1 MRFRTLI
8 VAITIAVFAV
18 ACGWP
23 RRGDTPIWPGQAWER
38 ATPADVGLNERPFEN
53 LHRSIVSGR
62 FGFVDGLL
70 VVREGRLVVERTYDR
85 DYTNIVRGL
94 KNNTFGCWDRPDCG
108 SYREDYNYYDPRTH
122 PFYRG
127 RRVHELMSI
136 TKSVTS
142 ALTGMAI
149 GRGEISG
156 VGAALVSFLGDFD
169 LSRIDSRLRTVTLEH
184 LLTMQTG
191 IAWNEMTAPPDETN
205 NTSQLEASEDWVQ
218 FTIERPMDAAPGEK
232 WVYNSGTAQVLSAV
246 LRKATGTNVDEYA
259 KEHLFAPIGIEEFH
273 WKKTP
278 TGLPDT
284 EGGLYLKAEDLARI
298 GLLYLRDGIWKHK
311 RILPAGWV
319 EASLRGKPFGD
330 DPEGLGRTG
339 YGYQWWRADRG
350 SLQIW
355 GAYGFGGNL
364 LIIVPSLDLVGVVNA
379 HNIFGH
385 RHDAVQTAFIDAVL
399 AAATP

>member
-1 MRFRTLI
+1 
-8 VAITIAVFAV
+8 
-18 ACGWP
+18 
-23 RRGDTPIWPGQAWER
+23 
-38 ATPADVGLNERPFEN
+38 
-53 LHRSIVSGR
+53 
-62 FGFVDGLL
+62 
-70 VVREGRLVVERTYDR
+70 
-85 DYTNIVRGL
+85 
-94 KNNTFGCWDRPDCG
+94 
-108 SYREDYNYYDPRTH
+108 
-122 PFYRG
+122 
-127 RRVHELMSI
+127 
-136 TKSVTS
+136 
-142 ALTGMAI
+142 
-149 GRGEISG
+149 
-156 VGAALVSFLGDFD
+156 
-169 LSRIDSRLRTVTLEH
+169 
-184 LLTMQTG
+184 
-191 IAWNEMTAPPDETN
+191 
-205 NTSQLEASEDWVQ
+205 
-218 FTIERPMDAAPGEK
+218 MDAAPGEK